1 MECAIDSYPEKY
13 RQNIRTVMQA
23 VRTDAETTMTVML
36 MTAALMDLNPE
47 DPKVAEIILDD
58 CKSMGCELT

>member
-1 MECAIDSYPEKY
+1 MECTIDSYPEKY

-58 CKSMGCELT
+58 CKSMGCERT